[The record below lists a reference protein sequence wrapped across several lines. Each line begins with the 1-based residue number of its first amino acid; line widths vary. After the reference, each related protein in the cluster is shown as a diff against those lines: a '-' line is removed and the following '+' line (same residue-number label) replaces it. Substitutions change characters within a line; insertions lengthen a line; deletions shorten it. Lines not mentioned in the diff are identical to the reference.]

1 MRDYDRRKGAED
13 YNKLQIAY
21 LKDLFEG
28 CPRFVITGGEI
39 KALVLPKKMEV
50 GIPDYQVYRGEST
63 LFESSILHPLIST
76 LMRTFS

>member
-21 LKDLFEG
+21 LKDLFEV
-28 CPRFVITGGEI
+28 CSRFVITGREI

-50 GIPDYQVYRGEST
+50 GIPDYQ
-63 LFESSILHPLIST
+63 I
-76 LMRTFS
+76 